1 MRVQLFPHVRARP
14 GARALEAAMLD
25 GALAAGLMV
34 QPGRI
39 DHCPDVV
46 LVVYGAGSLERTA
59 IMERHRRSGGRVVC
73 LDGGY
78 FGRRLPANGD
88 YFRVAIDEL
97 HARPEHIEATPDDG
111 SRWAQFGI
119 KLRDDYNPSGPVI
132 VVGMGP
138 KSRQGLGIFDWE
150 RRTLDSAAK
159 RFPNHRIIYRRKD
172 GRRLVKPDGV
182 KWHDIDGATPIHD
195 LLRGASLV
203 IARHSNVSV
212 DACIAGIPVECEDGA
227 ARWLYR
233 DGSIQS
239 AERRA
244 SFLRRLAWWNWQPRE
259 MGEAWKFLIK
269 VINESSQKGD
279 K

>member
-1 MRVQLFPHVRARP
+1 MAGNAGMRVQLCPHVRARP

-25 GALAAGLMV
+25 GAQAAGLTV

-46 LVVYGAGSLERTA
+46 LVLYGAGSLERTA
-59 IMERHRRSGGRVVC
+59 IMREHRRSGGRVVC

-97 HARPEHIEATPDDG
+97 HARPEHIEATPDEG
-111 SRWAQFGI
+111 SRLARFGI
-119 KLRDDYNPSGPVI
+119 ELRDDYNQSGPVI

-138 KSRQGLGIFDWE
+138 KSRAGLGLRDWE
-150 RRTLDSAAK
+150 QRTLASAAA
-159 RFPNHRIIYRRKD
+159 RFPKHRIIYRRKD

-182 KWHDIDGATPIHD
+182 TWPHIDGATPIPD

-239 AERRA
+239 VERRA

-259 MGEAWKFLIK
+259 MCEAWKFLMR
-269 VINESSQKGD
+269 VMREN
-279 K
+279 

>member
-1 MRVQLFPHVRARP
+1 MRVQLSPHVNARP

-25 GALAAGLMV
+25 GAREAGLTV

-39 DHCPDVV
+39 DHRPDVV
-46 LVVYGAGSLERTA
+46 LVLYGAGSLERTA
-59 IMERHRRSGGRVVC
+59 IMREHRRAGGRVVC

-97 HARPEHIEATPDDG
+97 HARPEHVEATPDDD
-111 SRWAQFGI
+111 SRFARFGI
-119 KLRDDYNPSGPVI
+119 NLRDDYNPAGPVI

-138 KSRQGLGIFDWE
+138 KSRVGLGLMDWE
-150 RRTLDSAAK
+150 QRTLARAAA
-159 RFPNHRIIYRRKD
+159 RFPKHRVIYRRKD
-172 GRRLVKPDGV
+172 GRRLAKPDGV
-182 KWHDIDGATPIHD
+182 MWPHIDGATPIHE

-212 DACIAGIPVECEDGA
+212 DACIAGVPVECEDGA

-233 DGSIQS
+233 DGPIQN
-239 AERRA
+239 AERRL

-259 MGEAWKFLIK
+259 MGEAGKFLTRMM
-269 VINESSQKGD
+269 E
-279 K
+279 

>member
-1 MRVQLFPHVRARP
+1 MRVQLCPHVRARP

-25 GALAAGLMV
+25 GAQAAGLTV

-46 LVVYGAGSLERTA
+46 LVLYGAGSLERTA
-59 IMERHRRSGGRVVC
+59 IMREHRRSGGRVVC

-78 FGRRLPANGD
+78 FGRRLPANGN

-97 HARPEHIEATPDDG
+97 HARPEHIEVTPDEG
-111 SRWAQFGI
+111 SRLARFGI
-119 KLRDDYNPSGPVI
+119 ELRDDYNESGPVI

-138 KSRQGLGIFDWE
+138 KSRAGLGLRDWE
-150 RRTLDSAAK
+150 QRTLASAAA
-159 RFPNHRIIYRRKD
+159 RFPKHRIIYRRKD

-182 KWHDIDGATPIHD
+182 TWPHIDGATPIHD

-212 DACIAGIPVECEDGA
+212 DACIAGVPVECEDGA

-239 AERRA
+239 VERRA

-259 MGEAWKFLIK
+259 MCEAWKFLMR
-269 VINESSQKGD
+269 VMREN
-279 K
+279 